1 MNLEQKFS
9 KDLAA
14 DLRDETAKKIKA
26 VRARS
31 LAEEIDKRKKKEAS
45 KEGILLSL
53 EKIKREILNKLSKT
67 DQDRNDQAFIAST
80 FEARKEF
87 DIKQIKAE
95 YQEKFNEIMASC
107 PLSEQE
113 REGYL
118 NTENLEKM
126 PLDDYLVLL
135 KRLSGEAFYHATKYG
150 IRESHSITNRFNH
163 IEKEGQFVDS
173 LSPILADGKIR
184 SMLSTIISNEEK
196 INRII
201 NPILLK
207 SLKESGSSLEKAADV
222 LLTTYYNANHP
233 IDKESVHMSYGKELH
248 EMYGGEK
255 GYPIYFYYPVE
266 YILQN
271 DFFYSHRAGKIEIGS
286 SNFKNQRDINL
297 PHNDFEI
304 FNFGEGVPV
313 NAGILCID
321 GKIMVDSKTG
331 SQYLLD
337 EDGRPKFGDDG
348 NYIKALET
356 ISAQEYWEN
365 YFKLHPE
372 LKPSKVMYE
381 SFSTEAENDNEN
393 LKEWA
398 MSKDIFKQDA
408 ETRQAFRNHIN
419 NDREILKQVI
429 MKAIAKDFENR

>member
-31 LAEEIDKRKKKEAS
+31 LAEEIDKRKKKETS

-67 DQDRNDQAFIAST
+67 DQDRNDQAFIEST
-80 FEARKEF
+80 FKARKEF

-113 REGYL
+113 REEYL

-126 PLDDYLVLL
+126 SLDDYLVLL

-207 SLKESGSSLEKAADV
+207 SLKESGASLEETADV
-222 LLTTYYNANHP
+222 LVTTYYNTNHP

-286 SNFKNQRDINL
+286 GNFKNQRDINL

-304 FNFGEGVPV
+304 FNFGEGVPI

-348 NYIKALET
+348 SYIKALGT

-398 MSKDIFKQDA
+398 MSKDIFKQNK
-408 ETRQAFRNHIN
+408 ETWQAFVEHTKK
-419 NDREILKQVI
+419 DREALKQII

>member
-9 KDLAA
+9 KNLAA

-31 LAEEIDKRKKKEAS
+31 FDEEIDRRKKIKDYHAGFYFS
-45 KEGILLSL
+45 F
-53 EKIKREILNKLSKT
+53 EKIKQEILNKISKV
-67 DQDRNDQAFIAST
+67 DRDRDEQAFIEST
-80 FEARKEF
+80 FAARKEF
-87 DIKQIKAE
+87 DISQIKAE
-95 YQEKFNEIMASC
+95 YQEKFNEIIASC

-113 REGYL
+113 KAEYL

-126 PLDDYLVLL
+126 PLNDYLLLL
-135 KRLSGEAFYHATKYG
+135 KRLSGEAFYHVTKYG
-150 IRESHSITNRFNH
+150 IRESHSMTNRFNH
-163 IEKEGQFVDS
+163 IEKEGQFVDN
-173 LSPILADGKIR
+173 LSPILADAR
-184 SMLSTIISNEEK
+184 LHSMLSTIITDEEK

-201 NPILLK
+201 NPIALK
-207 SLKESGSSLEKAADV
+207 SLKESGACLEEVADV
-222 LLTTYYNANHP
+222 LITTYYNTNHP
-233 IDKESVHMSYGKELH
+233 IDKESVHMSYGRELH

-271 DFFYSHRAGKIEIGS
+271 NFFHSHRAGKMQIGAGD
-286 SNFKNQRDINL
+286 FKNQRDL
-297 PHNDFEI
+297 DMPHNDFEI
-304 FNFGEGVPV
+304 FNFGEGIPI

-321 GKIMVDSKTG
+321 GNLRVDPKTG

-337 EDGRPKFGDDG
+337 TDGRPKFGDDG
-348 NYIKALET
+348 DYIKAVET

-381 SFSTEAENDNEN
+381 SFSTEASHESET